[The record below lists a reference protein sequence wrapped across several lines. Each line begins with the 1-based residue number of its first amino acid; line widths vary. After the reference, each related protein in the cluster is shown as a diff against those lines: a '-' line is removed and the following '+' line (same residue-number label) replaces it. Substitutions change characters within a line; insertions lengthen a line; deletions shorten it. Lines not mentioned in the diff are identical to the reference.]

1 MSKPSIG
8 IVVPFFNTPMW
19 IQTSLYGLIQTTE
32 KYKDK
37 YDIEIL
43 VMDNAAQE
51 GGRSLKKSY
60 IDAVLNAPE
69 LADKVTTLLNTE
81 DIAFHGTA
89 LDTAVRYFNTDYL
102 ICWESDIAIYNDNWL
117 DWMMTYIDDGTWM
130 AGYEFTDYSN
140 SRDTIVWYVMPNPG
154 IYKLDILKTIDNEV
168 RANKDYTYY
177 FGENYC
183 SSQVVTPNYAPGVF
197 SERRGFKEPHPN
209 CPDGKGKLARPHPE
223 YYENGQWLF
232 YKILRDYP
240 ELNYKVLDQHR
251 QVEHCNG
258 ELTPMYSAFGD
269 NLFRHHWAGTRS
281 WDFLIHEESNCSQIN
296 YVREK
301 INIEIAAWKSIVPKH
316 IRAIIPDVFN
326 ACRNDEFEY
335 TNLRHIHDNNL
346 GNPAKQA
353 LSLDIANWYKREFLD
368 RDFMNLLDD

>member
-8 IVVPFFNTPMW
+8 IVLPFFNTPMW
-19 IQTSLYGLIQTTE
+19 IQTSLYGLLQTTE

-37 YDIEIL
+37 YDIEVL
-43 VMDNAAQE
+43 VVDNAAQE
-51 GGRSLKKSY
+51 GDRSLKKSY

-69 LADKVTTLLNTE
+69 LADKVSVILNTE

-117 DWMMTYIDDGTWM
+117 DWMMTYVDDSTWM
-130 AGYEFTDYSN
+130 AGYEFTDYNN

-154 IYKLDILKTIDNEV
+154 IYKLDILKSIDDEV
-168 RANKDYTYY
+168 VANKDFTYY
-177 FGENYC
+177 YGENYG
-183 SSQVVTPNYAPGVF
+183 SSQILAPDYTPGVF
-197 SERRGFKEPHPN
+197 SERRGFKEVHPN
-209 CPDGKGKLARPHPE
+209 CPDGQGKLARPSAN

-232 YKILRDYP
+232 YKMLRDHP
-240 ELNYKVLDQHR
+240 TLTYKVLDQHR
-251 QVEHCNG
+251 HIERCNG
-258 ELTPMYSAFGD
+258 ELTPMYSAFGN

-281 WDFLIHEESNCSQIN
+281 WDFLTHPEANLSQIN
-296 YVREK
+296 YIREK
-301 INIEIAAWKSIVPKH
+301 INIEINTWKTLVPLSVRKV
-316 IRAIIPDVFN
+316 IPEVFN
-326 ACRNDEFEY
+326 SCRNDEVEY
-335 TNLRHIHDNNL
+335 ANLRYIYDNKL
-346 GNPAKQA
+346 GNQKSQE